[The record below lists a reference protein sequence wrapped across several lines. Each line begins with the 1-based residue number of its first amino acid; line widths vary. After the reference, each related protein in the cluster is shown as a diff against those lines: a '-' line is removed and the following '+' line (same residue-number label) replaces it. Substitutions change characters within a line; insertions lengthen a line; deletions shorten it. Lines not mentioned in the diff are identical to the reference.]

1 MGAVLTGCAA
11 AQLLPECERPIDVR
25 SDAGTTRLCEAEP
38 IRDAESHRAALA
50 RVDAMLT
57 ADPDIQPGTPA
68 GDELDALIDRIEQY
82 EEQAHGG

>member
-1 MGAVLTGCAA
+1 MGAVLTGCAG

-25 SDAGTTRLCEAEP
+25 SDAGTTRLC
-38 IRDAESHRAALA
+38 DAESHRAALA
-50 RVDAMLT
+50 RVDALVS